1 MESRQCSLIRS
12 NFESLTDSPDRTHA
26 LSNSF
31 YSILFA
37 RHPETREY
45 FPASMGGQRDRIV
58 HGLAHIVDGL
68 DRPDSILPLVRQLG
82 REHRKHGFDP
92 SRFACL
98 TEALALA
105 VEQANGDDWTRDLA
119 ESWSTALDLVTTA
132 MTDAARADQGPA
144 AWVGTVVEHRLL
156 TDDIAV
162 VRLRLDRPMDYVPGQ
177 YVSVQVPGRP
187 RMWRYLSPATPADS
201 TGDRRVPCPESVERL
216 GQPVD
221 RAPHPGRGDVGAR
234 ISLGSLGDRDDSDRV
249 GRARLMIASGTGIA
263 PIRAQLM
270 SMARR
275 TDNTPVHVFYSG
287 RFSYDLY
294 DLTTLDA
301 LARVAPWL
309 TVVPVV
315 ENAENPRWHTGPAG
329 PQPAVYE
336 AAWAGS
342 SRTTAGGPITTCRSA
357 GHRRWCA
364 PPCRTCGRR
373 VFRSSASTTIRS
385 PDAPSDAGGR
395 SRDRR
400 SGRDRHPA
408 ATTR

>member
-1 MESRQCSLIRS
+1 MESRQRSLIRS

-26 LSNSF
+26 LSSSF

-98 TEALALA
+98 TEAMALA
-105 VEQANGDDWTRDLA
+105 VEQANGDDWSRDLA

-132 MTDAARADQGPA
+132 MADAARADQGPA
-144 AWVGTVVEHRLL
+144 AWAGTVVEHRLL

-201 TGDRRVPCPESVERL
+201 AGIVEFHVRRVSSGWVSPSIVRHTRVGETWVL
-216 GQPVD
+216 GSP
-221 RAPHPGRGDVGAR
+221 
-234 ISLGSLGDRDDSDRV
+234 LGSLGDRDDGDRA

-315 ENAENPRWHTGPAG
+315 ENTENPRWHTGPAG

-336 AAWAGS
+336 GS
-342 SRTTAGGPITTCRSA
+342 VGRIVADHGRWTDHDVQICGSPSMVRTTVSHLRAAGVPL
-357 GHRRWCA
+357 
-364 PPCRTCGRR
+364 
-373 VFRSSASTTIRS
+373 
-385 PDAPSDAGGR
+385 
-395 SRDRR
+395 DRIHH
-400 SGRDRHPA
+400 DPQP
-408 ATTR
+408 

>member
-1 MESRQCSLIRS
+1 MDPRQCALIRS
-12 NFESLTDSPDRTHA
+12 NFDSLTDSPDRTHA

-45 FPASMGGQRDRIV
+45 FPATMSGQRDRIV
-58 HGLAHIVDGL
+58 RGLAHIVDGL
-68 DRPDSILPLVRQLG
+68 DRPDAILPLVRQLG
-82 REHRKHGFDP
+82 REHRKHGLDP

-98 TEALALA
+98 TEAIALA

-119 ESWSTALDLVTTA
+119 ESWCTALDLVTTTMA
-132 MTDAARADQGPA
+132 DAARADEGPA

-162 VRLRLDRPMDYVPGQ
+162 IRLQLDRPMGYAPGQ

-187 RMWRYLSPATPADS
+187 RMWRYLSPATPADRS
-201 TGDRRVPCPESVERL
+201 GMVEFHVRRVPKGWVSPSIVRHTRVGETWVL
-216 GQPVD
+216 GSP
-221 RAPHPGRGDVGAR
+221 
-234 ISLGSLGDRDDSDRV
+234 LGSLGARDDGTRA

-270 SMARR
+270 SMVQR

-294 DLTTLDA
+294 DLATLDA
-301 LARVAPWL
+301 LSRISPWL

-315 ENAENPRWHTGPAG
+315 ENAETPRWHAGPAG
-329 PQPAVYE
+329 PQPAVQE
-336 AAWAGS
+336 GDVGRVVVDHGTWTDHDVQICGS
-342 SRTTAGGPITTCRSA
+342 PSMVRTTASRLRAA
-357 GHRRWCA
+357 G
-364 PPCRTCGRR
+364 
-373 VFRSSASTTIRS
+373 V
-385 PDAPSDAGGR
+385 
-395 SRDRR
+395 
-400 SGRDRHPA
+400 PA
-408 ATTR
+408 ERIHHDPQP